1 MAKGEIAYGFE
12 RYGIKIEGISDRLS
26 ASMVCINLFQRR
38 SIFGR
43 EMGGNTQL
51 PSGLS
56 LEGGCRGE
64 EIPGWHTV
72 ITGRKR
78 EMMAKMMCGKV
89 KVRCG

>member
-64 EIPGWHTV
+64 EIQGWHTV
-72 ITGRKR
+72 VRQER
-78 EMMAKMMCGKV
+78 ECGNKMEGGK
-89 KVRCG
+89 